1 MIFLSFIFQKSN
13 KILNSTSLTINEI
26 SRKIM
31 LFRVM
36 IKLFVEFLGAGLGG
50 VTVCLC
56 YMDTVYDQ
64 GEHIEELTGEVDH
77 K

>member
-1 MIFLSFIFQKSN
+1 
-13 KILNSTSLTINEI
+13 
-26 SRKIM
+26 M
-31 LFRVM
+31 LFRAM